1 MKLHYT
7 NNLRL
12 LCCGKKQEYNTRC
25 TSSLLYVNCINCL
38 NEVIR
43 TQQMALDAVIKQR
56 DEVKEMK
63 E

>member
-1 MKLHYT
+1 MKVHYV

-12 LCCGKKQEYNTRC
+12 PSCGKKREYNTRC
-25 TSSLLYVNCINCL
+25 TSYLIHVTCINCL